1 MKRITLLKAISPKHK
16 AGFGIEVEDAIAAM
30 WVQQGKA
37 MYGAADQPLKK
48 GNLELYNN
56 CTPIS
61 PAEAAKKMALK
72 PPVLPD

>member
-1 MKRITLLKAISPKHK
+1 MKRITLLKSISLKHK
-16 AGFGIEVEDAIAAM
+16 AGYGIEVEDSIAAM

-37 MYGAADQPLKK
+37 VYGAADQPLKK

-61 PAEAAKKMALK
+61 PAEAAKKMALA
-72 PPVLPD
+72 PPVLPE

>member
-1 MKRITLLKAISPKHK
+1 MRRITLLKAISPRHR
-16 AGFGIEVEDAIAAM
+16 AGYGIEVEDAIAAM

-37 MYGAADQPLKK
+37 VYGPPDQPLKK

-61 PAEAAKKMALK
+61 LAEAAKKAANK
-72 PPVLPD
+72 PPTE

>member
-1 MKRITLLKAISPKHK
+1 MKRITLLKNVSPRHK
-16 AGFGIEVEDAIAAM
+16 AGYGIEVEDAIAAM

-72 PPVLPD
+72 PPPE